1 MGYEGV
7 APLSG
12 FCALG
17 KRRRKHRSL
26 AAATSKLASRV
37 KNMGSCRSSF
47 YARTLRGMDTGVDH
61 SAFEPSLTSTAVE
74 IQGGADTSSAVRH
87 AAESVKSIAGSA
99 DEAIDAARCAPG
111 VYPAAWGIGTIAL
124 QHICERL
131 SALFARGRG
140 IVVEARTA
148 MHR

>member
-1 MGYEGV
+1 
-7 APLSG
+7 
-12 FCALG
+12 
-17 KRRRKHRSL
+17 
-26 AAATSKLASRV
+26 
-37 KNMGSCRSSF
+37 
-47 YARTLRGMDTGVDH
+47 MDTGVDH
-61 SAFEPSLTSTAVE
+61 GAFAPSSLAPTAVE

-111 VYPAAWGIGTIAL
+111 EGRACATHLRSRVSLCSTFMNG
-124 QHICERL
+124 HL
-131 SALFARGRG
+131 SAPLARGRG

>member
-1 MGYEGV
+1 M
-7 APLSG
+7 
-12 FCALG
+12 G

-61 SAFEPSLTSTAVE
+61 GAFEPSLASTAVE

-87 AAESVKSIAGSA
+87 AAQSVKSIAGSA

-111 VYPAAWGIGTIAL
+111 EGWACATHLRRASLCSTFMNG
-124 QHICERL
+124 RL
-131 SALFARGRG
+131 SAPLARGRG